1 LHAADTLAPRVRVLP
16 ERFKRLEAEA
26 IGIMPGAAVEFRNPV
41 LIYSVSKDPS
51 PLLHLACEECEGN
64 F

>member
-1 LHAADTLAPRVRVLP
+1 VRVLP